1 MIYFLPCA
9 FVTRSAPPCPDP
21 GWLEH
26 KALQRNRLRSLTAAL
41 TLCFHLQEYRFV
53 VTARDGA
60 PDPRLATA
68 TVTVELL
75 DVEDEVPVF
84 RQHSYEARVPENVPD
99 YMVTQ
104 VKAEDP
110 DTNQRVTYVIR
121 QGPSDL
127 FAIDPKTGVIRTI
140 RGLDYERESQY
151 ILVVGTLENPGSGP
165 GATARV
171 VVNVEDRNDI
181 PPVFTAVARPVTL
194 EDDVGIGTKVT
205 TLTATDSDGTAPG
218 NKVRYELIG
227 RGKASKYFQVDP
239 DTGVLSVRDDLRKE
253 TDQDYQVME
262 QPRSFCLHAD
272 YSFLLLLESKSSQWD
287 LSVITSMRTVWP
299 TRQNDDS

>member
-1 MIYFLPCA
+1 M
-9 FVTRSAPPCPDP
+9 
-21 GWLEH
+21 
-26 KALQRNRLRSLTAAL
+26 
-41 TLCFHLQEYRFV
+41 

-68 TVTVELL
+68 TVTVEVL

-84 RQHSYEARVPENVPD
+84 RQLSYEARVPENVPD

-110 DTNQRVTYVIR
+110 DTNQRITYVIR

-127 FAIDPKTGVIRTI
+127 FSIDPKTGVIRTI

-151 ILVVGTLENPGSGP
+151 ILVVGTLENPDNGP
-165 GATARV
+165 GATTRV

-194 EDDVGIGTKVT
+194 EDDVGIGTRVT
-205 TLTATDSDGTAPG
+205 ALTATDSDGTAPG

-227 RGKASKYFQVDP
+227 RGKASKYFQVDS

-253 TDQDYQVME
+253 TDQEYQV
-262 QPRSFCLHAD
+262 RTGLWAYIALFRHLTCGCHGHYTHVLHTC
-272 YSFLLLLESKSSQWD
+272 E
-287 LSVITSMRTVWP
+287 V
-299 TRQNDDS
+299 